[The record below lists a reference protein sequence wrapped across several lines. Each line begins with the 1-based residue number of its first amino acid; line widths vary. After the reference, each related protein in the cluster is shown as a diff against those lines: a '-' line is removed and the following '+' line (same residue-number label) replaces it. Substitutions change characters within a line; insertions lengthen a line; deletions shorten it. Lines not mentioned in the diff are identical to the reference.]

1 MWLLN
6 SIGASRKLRSSP
18 LQPPPS
24 LPSTPPSLSTSPRLA
39 FNSLSQ
45 SEVTPTSGE
54 SNPFGQS
61 TSSSLFAPGPF
72 SILLSFSLSLR
83 RFLSLSVFLFLSF
96 AFPSSFFVLVLLTL
110 YDCTLL
116 ARIFPKGKIRY
127 RGM

>member
-24 LPSTPPSLSTSPRLA
+24 LPSTPPSLSTSLRLA
-39 FNSLSQ
+39 FNPLSQ
-45 SEVTPTSGE
+45 SEVTPTSSE

-61 TSSSLFAPGPF
+61 TSSLFAPGLF
-72 SILLSFSLSLR
+72 SILLSLSLSLR

-96 AFPSSFFVLVLLTL
+96 AFPSSFFVLVLPTL

-116 ARIFPKGKIRY
+116 TRISPKGKIRY